1 MDLTRKERLILWNQY
16 HILEALCPE
25 EAKHYKMCQ
34 KIVAEGYKTHY
45 ESLHEHIDEH
55 EFSEESAR
63 EVMDILSM
71 FEALHDS
78 SARAGEAEEEVK
90 AIKSWLVRFPGFDGN
105 YEGEQLGYLY
115 FLVERGA
122 YVHVV
127 DPKRLN
133 SHAPL
138 LGRYRE
144 MLAIW
149 NEMGRPKMLG
159 AKQIKKL
166 FSWWE
171 KHD

>member
-1 MDLTRKERLILWNQY
+1 MDLTRKDRLILWNQY
-16 HILEALCPE
+16 HILEALYPK
-25 EAKHYKMCQ
+25 EAEHYEICK

-45 ESLHEHIDEH
+45 DSLYEHIDEH
-55 EFSEESAR
+55 EFSEESAH

-71 FEALHDS
+71 FEALQDS
-78 SARAGEAEEEVK
+78 SAKVGEVEEVK
-90 AIKSWLVRFPGFDGN
+90 GIESWLARFPGFDGN

-115 FLVERGA
+115 FLVKKGS
-122 YVHVV
+122 YIHVV

-144 MLAIW
+144 MLVTW
-149 NEMGRPKMLG
+149 NEMGRPSMLG
-159 AKQIKKL
+159 AEQVKKL

-171 KHD
+171 KPE